1 MECKKYIELRKNN
14 FSKNDVNQA
23 SVLTIL
29 GNRIRRRENKNFIYE
44 IFSQKNINQTI
55 YLSIEPAI
63 YQTTYLSIEPAIY
76 QTTYLSIEPSI
87 YRNIYLLEDG
97 RKLIDGRCMELFRYN
112 MGLSKG
118 GSLGYELPKSNAM
131 RRYRCQSQIYR
142 LTLPMLRLLSP
153 KAQGAKIVINH
164 LNPIILVFIGI
175 AMRSQLHALTASIMS
190 RNTRI

>member
-1 MECKKYIELRKNN
+1 MDQNILCRKFILNTVILIWNARNILN
-14 FSKNDVNQA
+14 FEKIISNKNDVNQA

-29 GNRIRRRENKNFIYE
+29 GNRSRRRENTNFIYE

-87 YRNIYLLEDG
+87 YRTIYLSEDG
-97 RKLIDGRCMELFRYN
+97 RKLIDGRFMELFRYN

-118 GSLGYELPKSNAM
+118 GSLGYEVPQSNAM

-142 LTLPMLRLLSP
+142 LMI
-153 KAQGAKIVINH
+153 KKN
-164 LNPIILVFIGI
+164 
-175 AMRSQLHALTASIMS
+175 ASIMYS
-190 RNTRI
+190 